1 MKCRLSVSGFA
12 SGFLRCTGITEVNQS
27 LSVFSPFTKTK
38 SLFFVINKM
47 SLLYS
52 LMNWALSVYKLNLK
66 MMSPIPSVELGMQC
80 PPGYGPQPTPWGQNP
95 QCPPWTA
102 PPQIC
107 PPQPCWPPVY
117 YPPCGWYG
125 PNHGHGQGCGR
136 GCGCSRGHGDG
147 RGHHVH
153 GKGHKHKQGHM
164 HNHCHKK
171 GTKCH
176 GVRCCLFINLW
187 KEQIMV
193 SQLYM

>member
-80 PPGYGPQPTPWGQNP
+80 PPGYGPQPTPWGQIP

-102 PPQIC
+102 PPIC
-107 PPQPCWPPVY
+107 PSQSCWPPVY
-117 YPPCGWYG
+117 YPPCWGYG
-125 PNHGHGQGCGR
+125 PSHGHG
-136 GCGCSRGHGDG
+136 
-147 RGHHVH
+147 
-153 GKGHKHKQGHM
+153 
-164 HNHCHKK
+164 
-171 GTKCH
+171 
-176 GVRCCLFINLW
+176 VRSCLYIDYL
-187 KEQIMV
+187 KIQIIG
-193 SQLYM
+193 SQLYIYHSPLVTKELITLFKQI